1 MNQELTYTVS
11 EAVAALSDPIKNQTL
26 YSWVRKIEK
35 YTPKYFLRRIDKD
48 NPYFVHGEPTPQLLI
63 REKEILQFEEIIQL
77 RKRGVRLEK
86 AIFEVFLRKDDY
98 EFLRENNWNYK
109 LLKEKVLANYKEKE
123 VQ

>member
-11 EAVAALSDPIKNQTL
+11 EAVAALSDPIKTQTL

-48 NPYFVHGEPTPQLLI
+48 NPYFIRGEPTPQLLI

-109 LLKEKVLANYKEKE
+109 LLKEKVLANYKDKE